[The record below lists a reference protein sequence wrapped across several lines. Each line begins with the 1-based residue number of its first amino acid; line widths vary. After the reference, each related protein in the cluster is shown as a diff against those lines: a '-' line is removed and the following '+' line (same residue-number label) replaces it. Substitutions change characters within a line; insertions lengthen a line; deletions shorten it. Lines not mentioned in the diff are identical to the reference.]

1 MKSTKRRSKRSLT
14 RRVKVTATGKVIH
27 RTQNMRHRRSHKSK
41 AQVRRMKATK
51 FLTLGTAR
59 RIKKILGLI

>member
-1 MKSTKRRSKRSLT
+1 MKTTKRRSKRSLT
-14 RRVKVTATGKVIH
+14 RRVKVTATGKVIR

-41 AQVRRMKATK
+41 AQIRRMKVVK
-51 FLTLGTAR
+51 FLTGGTAR

>member
-14 RRVKVTATGKVIH
+14 RRVKVTATGKVIR
-27 RTQNMRHRRSHKSK
+27 RTQNMRHRRAHKSK
-41 AQVRRMKATK
+41 AQIRRMKETK

>member
-1 MKSTKRRSKRSLT
+1 
-14 RRVKVTATGKVIH
+14 VTATGKVIR
-27 RTQNMRHRRSHKSK
+27 RTQNMRHRRAHKGK
-41 AQVRRMKATK
+41 AQIRRMKATK

>member
-14 RRVKVTATGKVIH
+14 RRVKVTATGKVIR

-41 AQVRRMKATK
+41 AQIRRMKATK